1 MAVDGRL
8 RWFQWCRQ
16 LPFEMRK
23 WDGQQKEKETIM
35 LMDRN
40 TPIAVDDLQLWTAN
54 PRIDPVDTQL
64 EAFREIY
71 LQSGVNPEASRRAFR
86 NLMDSISSK
95 GFENE
100 AEPVLVQKTGMG
112 FEVRDGNRRVSAL
125 KCLLHPQAYR
135 EVLDADDYSF
145 VLGCREAHP
154 EYIADSIVVTMY
166 GDSREESATLDDLLV
181 RKHNGPQD
189 GAGTVQWSHKAK
201 QRFNEAHGAPE
212 DFSSQL
218 EAPFD
223 EAFGQTLTSYLGGTK
238 SRSTTKRLFSSK
250 VAKNYLDIED
260 PAHPTSDELEKTKEL
275 ADELKDMA
283 DERHL
288 VLSRLN
294 SGDLKEAIERMSD
307 AHSAQPDITD
317 SQTVGDALEGSKDE
331 EFRIPRHSS
340 LFKQL
345 RYLGG
350 KWNFNDYR
358 IDDPEFDSLNLMLSG
373 LADRGL
379 ITNDNDK
386 CLRRMA
392 ILAPSCRVFF
402 ELASSIVERQ
412 PSFHERAAP
421 VEKGGTLSLKE
432 RVGRIQQLIREDRFI
447 TFLSSKGVL
456 STSYNSCKK
465 VIANTDFA
473 AEADM
478 SNETSHG
485 SIANVQIETIK
496 NMFNNAVL
504 FSYIC
509 EHLVKYMTP
518 DTQGK

>member
-1 MAVDGRL
+1 MS
-8 RWFQWCRQ
+8 
-16 LPFEMRK
+16 
-23 WDGQQKEKETIM
+23 
-35 LMDRN
+35 MDRN
-40 TPIAVDDLQLWTAN
+40 REVPVDDLLLWTEN
-54 PRIDPVDTQL
+54 PRIDPVDTQS

-86 NLMDSISSK
+86 NLMDSISLK

-100 AEPVLVQKTGMG
+100 AEPVLVQSTRMG
-112 FEVRDGNRRVSAL
+112 FEVRDGNRRVCAL
-125 KCLLHPQAYR
+125 KCLLHPQGYR
-135 EVLDADDYSF
+135 EILDADDYSF
-145 VLGCREAHP
+145 VLGCRDAHP
-154 EYIADSIVVTMY
+154 EHIADSIVVTMY
-166 GDSREESATLDDLLV
+166 GDSREEALALDDILI

-238 SRSTTKRLFSSK
+238 SRSTTKRLFSSR
-250 VAKNYLDIED
+250 VAKDYLDIED
-260 PAHPTSDELEKTKEL
+260 PAHPSADELEKAKEL

-294 SGDLKEAIERMSD
+294 SGDLKEAIERISD
-307 AHSAQPDITD
+307 ARSAQPDITD

-350 KWNFNDYR
+350 KWNLDDYR
-358 IDDPEFDSLNLMLSG
+358 VDDPEFDSLNLMLSG

-379 ITNDNDK
+379 ITNDDDK

-412 PSFHERAAP
+412 PSFQKSVAHLKKEGAP
-421 VEKGGTLSLKE
+421 SLKE
-432 RVGRIQQLIREDRFI
+432 RVNRIQQLIHDDRFI
-447 TFLSSKGVL
+447 TFLSSRGVI

-465 VIANTDFA
+465 IIVNTDFA
-473 AEADM
+473 VEADM

-485 SIANVQIETIK
+485 SIENVQIETIK
-496 NMFNNAVL
+496 HMFNNAVL

>member
-1 MAVDGRL
+1 MS
-8 RWFQWCRQ
+8 
-16 LPFEMRK
+16 
-23 WDGQQKEKETIM
+23 
-35 LMDRN
+35 MDRN
-40 TPIAVDDLQLWTAN
+40 REVPVDDLLLWTEN
-54 PRIDPVDTQL
+54 PRIDPVDTQS

-86 NLMDSISSK
+86 NLMDSISLK

-100 AEPVLVQKTGMG
+100 AEPVLVQSTRMG
-112 FEVRDGNRRVSAL
+112 FEVRDGNRRVCAL
-125 KCLLHPQAYR
+125 KCLLHPQGYR
-135 EVLDADDYSF
+135 EILDADDYSF
-145 VLGCREAHP
+145 VLGCRDAHP
-154 EYIADSIVVTMY
+154 EHIADSIVVTMY
-166 GDSREESATLDDLLV
+166 GDSREEALALDDILI

-238 SRSTTKRLFSSK
+238 SRSTTKRLFSSR
-250 VAKNYLDIED
+250 VAKDYLDIED
-260 PAHPTSDELEKTKEL
+260 PAHPSSDELEKAKEL

-294 SGDLKEAIERMSD
+294 SGDLKEAIERISD
-307 AHSAQPDITD
+307 ARSAQPDITD

-350 KWNFNDYR
+350 KWNLDDYR
-358 IDDPEFDSLNLMLSG
+358 VDDPEFDSLNLMLSG

-379 ITNDNDK
+379 ITNDDDK

-412 PSFHERAAP
+412 PSFQKSVAHLKKEGAP
-421 VEKGGTLSLKE
+421 SLKE
-432 RVGRIQQLIREDRFI
+432 RVNRIQQLIHDDRFI
-447 TFLSSKGVL
+447 TFLSSRGVI
-456 STSYNSCKK
+456 SASYNSCKK
-465 VIANTDFA
+465 IIVNTDFA
-473 AEADM
+473 VEADM

-485 SIANVQIETIK
+485 SIENVQIETIK
-496 NMFNNAVL
+496 HMFNNAVL